1 MTTLALTL
9 IAIPTLLLVYAYV
22 GYPLLLALTGRGA
35 GHAPPPTTDP
45 AEWPEITVSI
55 PAYNA
60 ERSIARTL
68 DALLATDYP
77 AERRHV
83 LVVSDGSTDRTDEIV
98 RGYAAR
104 GVELL
109 RQARRG
115 GKTAAE
121 NAAASRL
128 RGAIVVNT
136 DATIVIPP
144 QSLKHLVRPFQDA
157 SIGVVSG
164 RDVSI
169 ARDEADASRGE
180 AGYSGYEMWVR
191 SLESRSGLIAGATG
205 SLYAARRE
213 LQRGDLP
220 LELTR
225 DFASTLD
232 AYERGW
238 RTVAVDDAIC
248 LVARAPSL
256 RAELRRKAR
265 TMAHGL
271 DTLWHYRHL
280 MNPARHGRFALMLIS
295 HKLCRWLVFATLP
308 LGIAGLA
315 VASVGSGL
323 AMVALVLALLA
334 IAAGTWALLG
344 PEDRALS
351 APLALCGYVMVAVV
365 AALVA
370 WTRFLRGDRVLVW
383 EPTMRDRGST
393 VGGRQPPC
401 GSADG

>member
-1 MTTLALTL
+1 MTTLALVL
-9 IAIPTLLLVYAYV
+9 IAIPVLLFVYAYL
-22 GYPLLLALTGRGA
+22 GYPLFLVVLGERTRR
-35 GHAPPPTTDP
+35 APTPTADP
-45 AEWPEITVSI
+45 AEWPEITVAI

-68 DALLATDYP
+68 DALTAADYP
-77 AERRHV
+77 AGRRHI

-98 RGYAAR
+98 RGYADR

-109 RQARRG
+109 RQEPRG

-128 RGAIVVNT
+128 RGSVVVNT
-136 DATIVIPP
+136 DATIVVPP
-144 QSLKHLVRPFQDA
+144 ASLKHLVRPFQDPT
-157 SIGVVSG
+157 IGVVSG
-164 RDVSI
+164 RDVSV
-169 ARDEADASRGE
+169 ALNDSDVSRGE

-220 LELTR
+220 AELTR
-225 DFASTLD
+225 DFACTLD

-265 TMAHGL
+265 TMAHGV
-271 DTLWHYRHL
+271 DTLWHYRRL
-280 MNPARHGRFALMLIS
+280 MNPVRHGRFALMLLS
-295 HKLCRWLVFATLP
+295 HKLGRWLFFATLP
-308 LGIAGLA
+308 LAI
-315 VASVGSGL
+315 VGL
-323 AMVALVLALLA
+323 AMASARSALASVALLA
-334 IAAGTWALLG
+334 ALLGVAAGTYALLAH
-344 PEDRALS
+344 EDRGLP
-351 APLALCGYVMVAVV
+351 APLALCGYAMVAIV
-365 AALVA
+365 AALTA

-383 EPTMRDRGST
+383 EPTARSGE
-393 VGGRQPPC
+393 
-401 GSADG
+401 

>member
-1 MTTLALTL
+1 MTRIALTL
-9 IAIPTLLLVYAYV
+9 LAIPTLLFLYAYV
-22 GYPLLLALTGRGA
+22 GYPLLLAAMGERA
-35 GHAPPPTTDP
+35 RRHAPPSRDP
-45 AEWPEITVSI
+45 AEWPEITVAI

-83 LVVSDGSTDRTDEIV
+83 LVVSDGSTDSTDEIV
-98 RGYAAR
+98 RAYAGR

-109 RQARRG
+109 RQPRRG

-128 RGAIVVNT
+128 RGTVVVNT

-144 QSLKHLVRPFQDA
+144 ASLKHLVRPFQDA

-164 RDVSI
+164 RDVSV
-169 ARDEADASRGE
+169 ALNEADASRGE

-213 LQRGDLP
+213 LHRADLP
-220 LELTR
+220 PELTR

-238 RTVAVDDAIC
+238 RTVAVDDATC

-265 TMAHGL
+265 TMAHGV
-271 DTLWHYRHL
+271 DTLWHYRRL
-280 MNPARHGRFALMLIS
+280 MNPWRHGRFALMLVS
-295 HKLCRWLVFATLP
+295 HKLCRWLFFATLP
-308 LGIAGLA
+308 LGLIGLA
-315 VASVGSGL
+315 LASASSML
-323 AMVALVLALLA
+323 ASLALALALVAVLTGAAALLA
-334 IAAGTWALLG
+334 
-344 PEDRALS
+344 PEHRSL
-351 APLALCGYVMVAVV
+351 PTPVALCGYAMVAIL
-365 AALVA
+365 ASLIA
-370 WTRFLRGDRVLVW
+370 WGKFLRRERVLVW
-383 EPTMRDRGST
+383 EPTARAGE
-393 VGGRQPPC
+393 
-401 GSADG
+401 